1 MDENQT
7 SEGQARRS
15 TMPIYSHS
23 QLSTYETCPHQYKL
37 AYIDKIEVE
46 TEGIEAF
53 MGSRVHEALEKLY
66 RDLKVTKLN
75 PLEELLN
82 FYHQGWEKNWNDR
95 IQIVRKDF
103 NAEDYLRLGKKCI
116 TDYYKRYYPFD
127 QGKTLGIEE
136 YVYFP
141 LEEEK
146 GYWIRGFIDRV
157 TLVDSSILE
166 IHDYKTSNRLPS
178 AAEAKSDRQLALY
191 QMGVGGKWQGVQ
203 EVRLIWH
210 YLTFDAEIHSSR
222 TPGEL
227 HQLREAT
234 LELIRRIETDRQFL
248 PKEGP
253 LCAWCDYQGFCPKRK
268 HLIAVGSLPP
278 NEYLHEEG
286 VILVNRYAELKERKR
301 ILNEEIDTELAKVEE
316 ALYAYARSEGIDAI
330 FGSDHAAKIKI
341 ETKEKYP
348 LKGDPSRRALDELI
362 KKAGKWM
369 EVSDLNP
376 WMLARVIG
384 RGGWP
389 PSLANKVRAFCSSE
403 ESRSITVSKLKEK
416 E

>member
-1 MDENQT
+1 
-7 SEGQARRS
+7 
-15 TMPIYSHS
+15 MPTYSHS

-53 MGSRVHEALEKLY
+53 MGSRVHDALEKIY

-75 PLEELLN
+75 TLEEIIS
-82 FYHQGWEKNWNDR
+82 FYHQDWEKNWNEMIR
-95 IQIVRKDF
+95 IVRKDYS
-103 NAEDYLRLGKKCI
+103 AEDYRRLGEKCI
-116 TDYYKRYYPFD
+116 KDYYERYYPFD
-127 QGKTLGIEE
+127 QGKTLGLEE
-136 YVYFP
+136 YITFH

-146 GYWIRGFIDRV
+146 DYWIRGYIDRV

-166 IHDYKTSNRLPS
+166 IHDYKTSNRLPTQGDVN
-178 AAEAKSDRQLALY
+178 SDRQLAFY
-191 QMGVGGKWQGVQ
+191 QMGVSEKWQGIQDVK
-203 EVRLIWH
+203 LIWH
-210 YLTFDAEIHSSR
+210 YLTFDKEIHSSR
-222 TPGEL
+222 TLDEL

-253 LCAWCDYQGFCPKRK
+253 LCNWCDYQGFCPKRK

-278 NEYLHEEG
+278 NEYLNEEG
-286 VILVNRYAELKERKR
+286 VVLLNQYVEMNERKR
-301 ILNEEIDTELAKVEE
+301 LLNEEIDVELSKIEE
-316 ALYAYARSEGIDAI
+316 ALYAYARKEELDAI
-330 FGSDHAAKIKI
+330 FGSDHVAKIKI
-341 ETKEKYP
+341 EMKEKYP
-348 LKGDPSRRALDELI
+348 LKGDPNRKTLDEMI

-376 WMLARVIG
+376 WMLARIMG

-389 PSLANKVRAFCSSE
+389 PSLVNKVKGFSTVE
-403 ESRSITVSKLKEK
+403 ESRSITVSKLKER